1 MRNKG
6 GMLWGEWSPQGADV
20 WPEQL
25 GSKQWAAA
33 FLNTVPRGLDLI
45 LCLAYLQ
52 RVVVVKVIDLAG
64 ATS

>member
-6 GMLWGEWSPQGADV
+6 GVLRGEWSPGGGADV

-25 GSKQWAAA
+25 GSKQWAGA
-33 FLNTVPRGLDLI
+33 LNTVPRGLDLI

-52 RVVVVKVIDLAG
+52 RVVVVKAIDLAG
-64 ATS
+64 AAS

>member
-1 MRNKG
+1 MG
-6 GMLWGEWSPQGADV
+6 CCGESGALGGADV

-33 FLNTVPRGLDLI
+33 LNTVPRGLDLI

>member
-6 GMLWGEWSPQGADV
+6 GVLRGEWSPWGADV

-25 GSKQWAAA
+25 GSKQWAGA
-33 FLNTVPRGLDLI
+33 LNTVPRGLDLI

-52 RVVVVKVIDLAG
+52 RVVVVKAIDLAG